1 MPLFRRMRYEIK
13 NTRTGQVVAADA
25 FLAASPWARM
35 RGLLGRASLPTGE
48 AIILR
53 PASSIHT
60 AFMRFAIDVVFLDK
74 DDRVLKVV
82 RDLAPFRL
90 SAARHARSVIEM
102 AGGALKDVDLQ
113 AGDALEMRFLG

>member
-1 MPLFRRMRYEIK
+1 MRYEIK